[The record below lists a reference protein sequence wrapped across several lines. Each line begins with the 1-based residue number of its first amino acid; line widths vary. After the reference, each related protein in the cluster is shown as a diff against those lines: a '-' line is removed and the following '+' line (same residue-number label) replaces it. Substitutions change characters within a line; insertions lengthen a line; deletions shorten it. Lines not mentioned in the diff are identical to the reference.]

1 MSSTIVYEGA
11 GRWSEYAGGYSDW
24 ARQVAAA
31 KSATQVAVSSRPRP
45 DRPPRPAPR
54 PRRMGFK
61 EKRELA
67 ELPGTIERL
76 ETEKHD
82 LFARMAS
89 PTFYQ
94 TPADEIGRARTR
106 LDGLEVEIHRAY
118 ARWAELE
125 SLAGAESA
133 SADD

>member
-1 MSSTIVYEGA
+1 MIP
-11 GRWSEYAGGYSDW
+11 W
-24 ARQVAAA
+24 VAA
-31 KSATQVAVSSRPRP
+31 TCGCV
-45 DRPPRPAPR
+45 
-54 PRRMGFK
+54 G
-61 EKRELA
+61 L
-67 ELPGTIERL
+67 
-76 ETEKHD
+76 
-82 LFARMAS
+82 ARMAS